1 MAKKV
6 LLVGH
11 CGADAAYLKLAIK
24 KAAGNDVDIRNADDS
39 KSLESALGAG
49 ADLVLFNR
57 ELGYG
62 FATDEG
68 VEAIRALRPLHPNT
82 KMMLVTNYPEYQQAA
97 IAAGATPGFGKR
109 ELGSGRVTD
118 LLREALGAEA
128 PASKN

>member
-1 MAKKV
+1 MSKKV

-11 CGADAAYLKLAIK
+11 CGADSAYLKLAVK
-24 KAAGNDVDIRNADDS
+24 KAVGNDVDLRSAEDS
-39 KSLESALGAG
+39 KSLDAALAG
-49 ADLVLFNR
+49 GVDLVLFNR

-68 VEAIRALRPLHPNT
+68 VEVIRALRPLHPEI

-109 ELGSGRVTD
+109 ELGTPRVTE
-118 LLREALGAEA
+118 LLRDALGVAVA
-128 PASKN
+128 K